1 MAALWHRGRSG
12 RRFDM
17 LLLPFTKIVKKT
29 NMALDKDALNSLR
42 MDSNARSEAPAGVGK
57 WLPVVAAAALIVLA
71 LAWFFGFTGP
81 APVVETVVA
90 RAPAT
95 NGGNSRGTIL
105 HASGYVVARRLAT
118 VSSKVTGKIMTVL
131 VEEGMAVTAGDI
143 LAQLDD
149 STVRARLALAAGQT
163 DAARSSLAETRVRL
177 EEAQRK
183 LKRNESLR
191 EQKLVSAAELDA
203 AQSEV
208 NAFQARLL
216 TDRSNVAVAQRNQDL
231 IEQDLDDLTIRAPFS
246 GVVVS
251 KNAQPGEMISPISA
265 GGGSIRTGI
274 CTIVDMDSL
283 EIEVEVNEAYIN
295 RVSSGQ
301 RTEATLDAYP
311 DWTISSQ
318 VINIVPTADRQKAT
332 VKVRIRFDELD
343 SRVLP
348 DMGVKVRFLESSQ
361 DIRAG
366 EPKKVAAVALLP
378 AAAVHE
384 SGGAKFVWIVKDGE
398 LERRGVSV
406 GIVGNGMVG
415 ILTGV
420 RPGEVVVSG
429 DPEGLSA
436 GMPVRVQK

>member
-12 RRFDM
+12 RQFDM

-71 LAWFFGFTGP
+71 LAWFFGSAGP

-216 TDRSNVAVAQRNQDL
+216 ADRSNVAVAQRNQDL
-231 IEQDLDDLTIRAPFS
+231 IKQDLDDLTIRAPFS

-366 EPKKVAAVALLP
+366 EPKEVAAVALLP

-406 GIVGNGMVG
+406 GIVGNGMIG

-436 GMPVRVQK
+436 GMPVRAQK

>member
-1 MAALWHRGRSG
+1 
-12 RRFDM
+12 M

>member
-1 MAALWHRGRSG
+1 
-12 RRFDM
+12 M
-17 LLLPFTKIVKKT
+17 LVPPLTKIVKKT

-42 MDSNARSEAPAGVGK
+42 MDSNARSEAPAGVSK
-57 WLPVVAAAALIVLA
+57 WMLPVVATALSVIA
-71 LAWFFGFTGP
+71 LVWFFGFAEPGT
-81 APVVETVVA
+81 VVGTVVA

-95 NGGNSRGTIL
+95 QGNVSRGTIL
-105 HASGYVVARRLAT
+105 NASGYVVARRLAT
-118 VSSKVTGKIMTVL
+118 VSSKVTGKIRAVL
-131 VEEGMAVTAGDI
+131 VEEGMSVTEGDI

-163 DAARSSLAETRVRL
+163 HAAVSSLAETRVRL

-208 NAFQARLL
+208 DAFQARL
-216 TDRSNVAVAQRNQDL
+216 TADHSNVAVAQRNQEL

-348 DMGVKVRFLESSQ
+348 DMGVKVRFLESAREN
-361 DIRAG
+361 RAG
-366 EPKKVAAVALLP
+366 ERMTNAALALVP
-378 AAAVHE
+378 EAAVHR
-384 SGGAKFVWIVKDGE
+384 SAGANYVWIVNDGK
-398 LERRGVSV
+398 LERRAVSTGVAR
-406 GIVGNGMVG
+406 NGMIG
-415 ILTGV
+415 ILSGV
-420 RPGEVVVSG
+420 RPGEVVVSANPG
-429 DPEGLSA
+429 GLSEN
-436 GMPVRVQK
+436 MSVRIQE